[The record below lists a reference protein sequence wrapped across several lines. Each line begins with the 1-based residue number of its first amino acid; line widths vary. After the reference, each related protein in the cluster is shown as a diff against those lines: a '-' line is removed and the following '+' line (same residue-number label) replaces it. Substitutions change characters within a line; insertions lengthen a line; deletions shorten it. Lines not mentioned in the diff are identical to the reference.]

1 LFFVNL
7 GNEVRKIRKYYI
19 IFVYVFQNWQD
30 GKKTQKEIHETK
42 VTKIPKTKKRQ
53 YGMTETYIKTF
64 LKLQD
69 SQPNDFQSLFNQNAV
84 IYRLANDKQIVVTL
98 VTLAMI
104 S

>member
-1 LFFVNL
+1 M
-7 GNEVRKIRKYYI
+7 
-19 IFVYVFQNWQD
+19 
-30 GKKTQKEIHETK
+30 
-42 VTKIPKTKKRQ
+42 TKKSYFLSADFQ
-53 YGMTETYIKTF
+53 ANPTDISWQKVAFLVIQNYALLFLSYTAFNIVIYPGSGWNYIKTF

-69 SQPNDFQSLFNQNAV
+69 SQSNDFQSLFNQNAV